1 MQVSGQVYKI
11 PTVEIFSDDEFNCRG
26 RIAPID
32 VVDLARSIEDNGL
45 QSPILVQPIERPPFK
60 YRIISGHRRF
70 AAVTI
75 VLKAKTI
82 ECIVREGL
90 DELTARKLNLEEN
103 LKRKDLNILQEAKA
117 IEHFKKA
124 GWTEE
129 EISKEIGMSRGW
141 VQIRGMV
148 LSMPPDIQIQIAAGF
163 LTQEQIRQVY
173 TLKEPEQQYEA
184 VRKIKDAKMAGE
196 KPVKIKPP
204 KSPKEYLAKR
214 PRQREEIFQFI
225 ELVIDLMGGNFA
237 TRCMAW
243 SAGEISDLEIHRDL
257 KELCEEK
264 GIRYEIP
271 GEMLSALRVF

>member
-1 MQVSGQVYKI
+1 VFKI
-11 PTVEIFSDDEFNCRG
+11 PCLEIFSDDDFNCRG

-32 VVDLARSIEDNGL
+32 VVDLARSVEANGL
-45 QSPILVQPIERPPFK
+45 QSPIIVQPIQHPQYK

-70 AAVTI
+70 AAVNI

-117 IEHFKKA
+117 IEHFKHA

-129 EISKEIGMSRGW
+129 EIASEIGMSRGW

-148 LSMPPDIQIQIAAGF
+148 LSLPSDIQIQIAAGF

-173 TLKEPEQQYEA
+173 TLKTDEQRYEA

-204 KSPKEYLAKR
+204 KSPKDYIAKR
-214 PRQREEIFQFI
+214 PRQREEIFQFV
-225 ELVIDLMGGNFA
+225 ELIIDLVGGNFA
-237 TRCMAW
+237 TRCLAW
-243 SAGEISDLEIHRDL
+243 SAGEISDLEVHRDL
-257 KELCEEK
+257 KELCEER
-264 GIRYEIP
+264 GVRYEIP
-271 GEMLSALRVF
+271 GEMLSALREF